1 MKTTK
6 EYDFEKSLDK
16 EINSNRNLKAEEIW
30 FEDGIIIENGVINAL
45 MTLDAVQVE
54 EIYGLKELNYDEG
67 YYDVYLDYNPKEDNC
82 KITIVA
88 VTDDDRKYYTY
99 LPNIEEKELL
109 KNSLEEYVKSYEGES
124 IQDLV
129 QEAEEMEQEW

>member
-45 MTLDAVQVE
+45 MTLDAGQVE

-129 QEAEEMEQEW
+129 QEAEEMEQE

>member
-45 MTLDAVQVE
+45 MTLDAGQVE
-54 EIYGLKELNYDEG
+54 EIYGLKELNYNEG
-67 YYDVYLDYNPKEDNC
+67 YYDVYLDYNPKEDNY

-129 QEAEEMEQEW
+129 QEAEEMEQE

>member
-129 QEAEEMEQEW
+129 QEAEEMEQE

>member
-1 MKTTK
+1 MKIKK

-45 MTLDAVQVE
+45 MTLDAGQVE

-88 VTDDDRKYYTY
+88 VADDDRKYYTY

-129 QEAEEMEQEW
+129 QEAEEMEQE

>member
-45 MTLDAVQVE
+45 MTLDAGQVE

-67 YYDVYLDYNPKEDNC
+67 YYDVYLDYNPKEDNF

-129 QEAEEMEQEW
+129 QEAEEMEQE

>member
-45 MTLDAVQVE
+45 MTLDAGQVE
-54 EIYGLKELNYDEG
+54 EIYGLKELNYNEG

-129 QEAEEMEQEW
+129 QEAEEMEQE

>member
-45 MTLDAVQVE
+45 MTLDAGQVE
-54 EIYGLKELNYDEG
+54 EIYGLKELNYNEG

-82 KITIVA
+82 KITIVV

-129 QEAEEMEQEW
+129 QEAEEMEQE

>member
-6 EYDFEKSLDK
+6 EYDFEKLLDK

-45 MTLDAVQVE
+45 MTLDAGQVE

-67 YYDVYLDYNPKEDNC
+67 YYDVYLDYNTKEDNC

-109 KNSLEEYVKSYEGES
+109 NNSLEEYVKSYEGES

-129 QEAEEMEQEW
+129 QEAEEMEQE

>member
-45 MTLDAVQVE
+45 MTLDAGQVE

-88 VTDDDRKYYTY
+88 VTDDDR
-99 LPNIEEKELL
+99 
-109 KNSLEEYVKSYEGES
+109 
-124 IQDLV
+124 
-129 QEAEEMEQEW
+129 

>member
-45 MTLDAVQVE
+45 MTLDAGQVE

-67 YYDVYLDYNPKEDNC
+67 YYDVYLDYNPREDNC

-129 QEAEEMEQEW
+129 QEAEEMEQE

>member
-16 EINSNRNLKAEEIW
+16 EINSSRNLKTEEIW

-45 MTLDAVQVE
+45 MTLDAGQVE

-129 QEAEEMEQEW
+129 QEAEEMEQE

>member
-6 EYDFEKSLDK
+6 EYNFEKSLDK

-45 MTLDAVQVE
+45 MTLDAGQVE

-88 VTDDDRKYYTY
+88 VADDDRKYYTY

-129 QEAEEMEQEW
+129 QEAEEMEQE

>member
-45 MTLDAVQVE
+45 MILDAGQVE

-129 QEAEEMEQEW
+129 QEAEEMEQE

>member
-30 FEDGIIIENGVINAL
+30 FEDGIIIENGVINAI

-129 QEAEEMEQEW
+129 QEAEEMEQE

>member
-6 EYDFEKSLDK
+6 EYDFEKLLDK
-16 EINSNRNLKAEEIW
+16 EINSNRNLKTEEIW

-45 MTLDAVQVE
+45 MTLDAGQVE

-88 VTDDDRKYYTY
+88 VTDYDRKYYTY

-129 QEAEEMEQEW
+129 QEAEEMEQE

>member
-1 MKTTK
+1 MKTTT

-129 QEAEEMEQEW
+129 QEAEEMEQE

>member
-16 EINSNRNLKAEEIW
+16 EINSNRNLKTEEIW

-45 MTLDAVQVE
+45 MTLDAGQVE

-129 QEAEEMEQEW
+129 QEAEEMEQE

>member
-6 EYDFEKSLDK
+6 EYDFEKLLDK

-45 MTLDAVQVE
+45 MTLDAGQVE

-129 QEAEEMEQEW
+129 QEAEEMEQE

>member
-16 EINSNRNLKAEEIW
+16 EINSNRNLKAKEIW

-45 MTLDAVQVE
+45 MTLDAGQVE

-129 QEAEEMEQEW
+129 QEAEEMEQE

>member
-16 EINSNRNLKAEEIW
+16 EINSNRNLKTEEIW

-45 MTLDAVQVE
+45 MTLDAGQVE

-99 LPNIEEKELL
+99 LPNVEEKELL

-129 QEAEEMEQEW
+129 QEAEEMEQE

>member
-45 MTLDAVQVE
+45 MTLDEGQVE

-129 QEAEEMEQEW
+129 QEAEEMEQE

>member
-6 EYDFEKSLDK
+6 EFDFEKSLDK

-45 MTLDAVQVE
+45 MTLDAGQVE

-129 QEAEEMEQEW
+129 QEAEEMEQE

>member
-16 EINSNRNLKAEEIW
+16 EINSNRNLKTKEIW

-45 MTLDAVQVE
+45 MTLDAGQVE

-67 YYDVYLDYNPKEDNC
+67 YYDVYLDYNPKEENC

-124 IQDLV
+124 IQDLI
-129 QEAEEMEQEW
+129 QEAEEMEQE

>member
-45 MTLDAVQVE
+45 MTLDAGQVE
-54 EIYGLKELNYDEG
+54 EIYGLKELNYNEG
-67 YYDVYLDYNPKEDNC
+67 YYDVYLDYNTKEDNC
-82 KITIVA
+82 KITIVV

-129 QEAEEMEQEW
+129 QEAEEMEQE

>member
-45 MTLDAVQVE
+45 MTLDAGQVE

-67 YYDVYLDYNPKEDNC
+67 YYDVYLDYNPNEDNC

-129 QEAEEMEQEW
+129 QEAEEMEQE

>member
-45 MTLDAVQVE
+45 MTLDAGQVE

-67 YYDVYLDYNPKEDNC
+67 YLDYNPKEDNC

-129 QEAEEMEQEW
+129 QEAEEMEQE

>member
-6 EYDFEKSLDK
+6 EYDFEKLLDK
-16 EINSNRNLKAEEIW
+16 EINSNRNLKTEEIW
-30 FEDGIIIENGVINAL
+30 YEDGIIIENGVINAL
-45 MTLDAVQVE
+45 MTLDAGQVE

-88 VTDDDRKYYTY
+88 VTDYDRKYYTY

-129 QEAEEMEQEW
+129 QEAEEMEQE

>member
-45 MTLDAVQVE
+45 MTLDAGQVE

-109 KNSLEEYVKSYEGES
+109 RNSLEEYVKSYEGES

-129 QEAEEMEQEW
+129 QEAEEMEQE

>member
-45 MTLDAVQVE
+45 MTLDAGQVE

-129 QEAEEMEQEW
+129 QESEEMEQE